1 MQPAVLIDLVLQLAR
16 RPAGITEREHRA
28 LGALAARD
36 RLEDVERRGETD
48 ALVDRQRRV
57 LDEEVAR
64 MQHEAP
70 ARLDRPALEHPHP
83 SRMRRKLD
91 QIGGGHHVELHQQ
104 VGKTDMRRRLID
116 DDAHGP
122 FGGMGAHIDYAAG
135 EPVIAHGRHRDQHL
149 SIEVAALGTL
159 ALLRF
164 GFAGRW
170 FGDSRRAA
178 PGSISFAIR

>member
-1 MQPAVLIDLVLQLAR
+1 
-16 RPAGITEREHRA
+16 
-28 LGALAARD
+28 
-36 RLEDVERRGETD
+36 
-48 ALVDRQRRV
+48 
-57 LDEEVAR
+57 
-64 MQHEAP
+64 
-70 ARLDRPALEHPHP
+70 
-83 SRMRRKLD
+83 
-91 QIGGGHHVELHQQ
+91 
-104 VGKTDMRRRLID
+104 MRRRLID

-178 PGSISFAIR
+178 IDARDFGFGVGRYVAPRPGLGDRSLADGGSVRIGGG